1 MFDVAKVIETCNLA
15 HVQPG
20 AIKDVNFLDHFWAT
34 LKDARREEEA
44 EKERR
49 TRRHRAAQLH
59 TGVAQLVGHLR
70 RLLLLLHLLQ
80 PDELLGGG
88 V

>member
-20 AIKDVNFLDHFWAT
+20 ALKDVNFLGIFWAT
-34 LKDARREEEA
+34 LKDAKREGEA

-49 TRRHRAAQLH
+49 DTGLH
-59 TGVAQLVGHLR
+59 SCTQESR
-70 RLLLLLHLLQ
+70 N
-80 PDELLGGG
+80 
-88 V
+88 

>member
-20 AIKDVNFLDHFWAT
+20 ALKDVNFLGNFQDNFKGEKKRQRSRRRDAT
-34 LKDARREEEA
+34 QGCTAA
-44 EKERR
+44 
-49 TRRHRAAQLH
+49 HRSRAISCSPSPTSAPP
-59 TGVAQLVGHLR
+59 T
-70 RLLLLLHLLQ
+70 RLLPL
-80 PDELLGGG
+80 PDELFGSG